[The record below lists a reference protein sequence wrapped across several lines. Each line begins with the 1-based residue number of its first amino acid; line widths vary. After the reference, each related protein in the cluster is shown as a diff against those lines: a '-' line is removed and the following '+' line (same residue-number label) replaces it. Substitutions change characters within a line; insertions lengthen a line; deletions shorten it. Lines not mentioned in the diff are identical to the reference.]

1 MGSWGVK
8 LYQSDVADMVRDD
21 YKNKL
26 RAGKSDEETL
36 EEMLIEYQHERADDE
51 DKFDYW
57 PALADTMWKY
67 GRLTPEVRDI
77 CLKIISATKEDMR
90 WETPKDQKKREKEM
104 QKLKEKLLSDMPAR
118 KKVSVHKPYVCD
130 WKEREVYA
138 MKIEDDGGDGKYNG
152 YYIVF
157 YVTGMDR
164 GEYVVS
170 GVYDMVPKVYLM
182 LSKKKIEK
190 AEDIKKL
197 DFCCCSFNKEKNER
211 TIEYII
217 LDTSNRKRPKTIN
230 YIGRLKSDFI
240 PQVKYRVSDTE
251 GLVMWHSIISKAI
264 KWYEFNLKIKQIQG
278 E

>member
-1 MGSWGVK
+1 
-8 LYQSDVADMVRDD
+8 
-21 YKNKL
+21 
-26 RAGKSDEETL
+26 
-36 EEMLIEYQHERADDE
+36 MLLEYQYERADDE

-77 CLKIISATKEDMR
+77 CLKIIAATKEDMR
-90 WETPKDQKKREKEM
+90 WETPKDQEKREKEM

-138 MKIEDDGGDGKYNG
+138 MRIEDDGENGKYNG

-170 GVYDMVPKVYLM
+170 GVYDMVPKVYLI
-182 LSKKKIEK
+182 LSEKKIEK

-217 LDTSNRKRPKTIN
+217 LDTSNRKRPKTIH
-230 YIGRLKSDFI
+230 YIGRLKSDFF

-264 KWYEFNLKIKQIQG
+264 KWYEFNLKIKQMQG